1 MVRRGQQALFA
12 IGLIAYIG
20 SAVMYESHTGLIL
33 WRVGTAGMLT
43 SIALGLA
50 FPKKS

>member
-1 MVRRGQQALFA
+1 MVRRGQQAFFA

-20 SAVMYESHTGLIL
+20 AAVMYQQYEGLTL
-33 WRVGTAGMLT
+33 WRVGTAAMLT